1 MDHVSKIHRSRAAR
15 QLNDFPHRG
24 ERVNILGIKIEL
36 QRVDEFARVFH
47 FLRPFDERSQDLQS
61 FIVITWPALSFF
73 IFPVRGDTLF
83 RDEVH
88 LLGANLN
95 FKWLA
100 LGTNYGR
107 MQRLIEVIPRRGNP
121 IFESSRHGFPG
132 VVNNTQRAIA
142 VTNLVGSDHAR
153 RNQVV
158 NLIDIDL
165 LRAQLLPD

>member
-1 MDHVSKIHRSRAAR
+1 MNHVSKIYRSRAAG
-15 QLNDFPHRG
+15 QLNDSPHRC
-24 ERVNILGIKIEL
+24 ERINILGIKIEL
-36 QRVDEFARVFH
+36 QRVDEFPRVFH
-47 FLRPFDERSQDLQS
+47 FLRPFNERSQNFQR
-61 FIVITWPALSFF
+61 FIILTWPALAFF
-73 IFPVRGDTLF
+73 VFPVRGDTFF
-83 RDEVH
+83 RYEVH
-88 LLGANLN
+88 LLSANLH

-100 LGTNYGR
+100 LGTNYGG